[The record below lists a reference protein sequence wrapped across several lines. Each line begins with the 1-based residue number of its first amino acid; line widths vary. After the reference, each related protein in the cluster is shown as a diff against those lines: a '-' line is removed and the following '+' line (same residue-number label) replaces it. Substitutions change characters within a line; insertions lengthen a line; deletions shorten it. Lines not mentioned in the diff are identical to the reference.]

1 MRIEYVIKS
10 SLSSLRILSL
20 LLMMA
25 YLLACIKVDTPPS
38 LEITVLDQYNNPVEE
53 VLVTI
58 FDSQEEW
65 AMRENPL
72 QAWKMT
78 DGNGKV
84 MFVNLQETNYFIYA
98 EKGKLNNLKNE
109 IKTADNLLN
118 NQIRLIRI
126 HVD

>member
-1 MRIEYVIKS
+1 MKIEYVIK
-10 SLSSLRILSL
+10 SSLRILSL

-38 LEITVLDQYNNPVEE
+38 LEITVIDQYNNPVKEA
-53 VLVTI
+53 LVTI

-65 AMRENPL
+65 AMRKNPL

-78 DGNGKV
+78 DDNGKV
-84 MFVNLQETNYFIYA
+84 MFVNLLETNYFIYA
-98 EKGKLNNLKNE
+98 EKDMLNNLKNE
-109 IKTADNLLN
+109 IKTADSLLK

>member
-10 SLSSLRILSL
+10 GLRIISL
-20 LLMMA
+20 FLLTA

-38 LEITVLDQYNNPVEE
+38 LGITVIDQYNNPVKEA
-53 VLVTI
+53 LVTI

-78 DGNGKV
+78 DDNGKV

-109 IKTADNLLN
+109 IKTAENLLD

>member
-1 MRIEYVIKS
+1 MT
-10 SLSSLRILSL
+10 
-20 LLMMA
+20 A

-38 LEITVLDQYNNPVEE
+38 LEITVIDQFNHPVKEA
-53 VLVTI
+53 LVTI

-78 DGNGKV
+78 DDNGKV
-84 MFVNLQETNYFIYA
+84 MFLNLQETNYFIYA

-109 IKTADNLLN
+109 IKTAEYLLN